1 MRANRM
7 SGKRIRYRLITV
19 ACAAAV
25 ALTVAIPLWQAAQ
38 AQPPSSGTELE
49 WVNEDE
55 DWIERRKHG
64 QFRAR
69 PMFSQRLATLYYGIR
84 DSDTGEWLTAMYRV
98 SGGEKERDEGWEYE
112 FDYPA
117 LDEHQALDPDQTY
130 LMVML
135 AGGAGQA
142 TPTTFYTVIPL
153 HQPGGLLGSLLRAL
167 DPDGWAK
174 AAARWVIEGVHGTL
188 CGVLN
193 ELTGEEPADCR
204 DEE

>member
-1 MRANRM
+1 MRTR
-7 SGKRIRYRLITV
+7 RIFRRLSALRFLIAV
-19 ACAAAV
+19 GAVLLAAAA
-25 ALTVAIPLWQAAQ
+25 ALAAWQLTQ
-38 AQPPSSGTELE
+38 AQEPPSGTELE
-49 WVNEDE
+49 WVNQEE
-55 DWIERRKHG
+55 DWIERKKHG

-69 PMFSQRLATLYYGIR
+69 PIFNRQLATLYYGLR

-117 LDEHQALDPDQTY
+117 LDEHEALDPDKTY
-130 LMVML
+130 LIVIL
-135 AGGAGQA
+135 AAVPRQA
-142 TPTTFYTVIPL
+142 TPTTFYAVVPM

-188 CGVLN
+188 CGVLT
-193 ELTGEEPADCR
+193 ELTGEEPAGCG
-204 DEE
+204 EE

>member
-1 MRANRM
+1 MRQRWMRRAGAR
-7 SGKRIRYRLITV
+7 GRLIGL
-19 ACAAAV
+19 AAA
-25 ALTVAIPLWQAAQ
+25 ALLGALVAIAAWQLAQ
-38 AQPPSSGTELE
+38 AQEPPSGDELE
-49 WVNEDE
+49 WVNQEDQ
-55 DWIERRKHG
+55 DWIERKKHG

-69 PMFSQRLATLYYGIR
+69 PIFNRQLATLYYGLR

-117 LDEHQALDPDQTY
+117 LDEHEALDPDKTY
-130 LMVML
+130 LIVIL
-135 AGGAGQA
+135 AAVPRQA
-142 TPTTFYTVIPL
+142 TPTTFYAVVPM

-188 CGVLN
+188 CGVLT
-193 ELTGEEPADCR
+193 ELTGEEPAGCG
-204 DEE
+204 EE

>member
-1 MRANRM
+1 MRA
-7 SGKRIRYRLITV
+7 RLRDGPAGRRRWTV
-19 ACAAAV
+19 FALALLAAALLL
-25 ALTVAIPLWQAAQ
+25 APAWQMTLAQ
-38 AQPPSSGTELE
+38 EPPSGVALE
-49 WVNEDE
+49 WVNQEE
-55 DWIERRKHG
+55 DWIERKKHG

-69 PMFSQRLATLYYGIR
+69 PIFSRQLSTLYYGIR

-117 LDEHQALDPDQTY
+117 LDEHEALDPDKTY

-135 AGGAGQA
+135 AAAPRQP
-142 TPTTFYTVIPL
+142 TPTTFYAVIPL

-188 CGVLN
+188 CGVLT
-193 ELTGEEPADCR
+193 ELTGTEPVSCR

>member
-1 MRANRM
+1 MRTRRTFR
-7 SGKRIRYRLITV
+7 RIGITRLMLAAGLVLIT
-19 ACAAAV
+19 ALI
-25 ALTVAIPLWQAAQ
+25 ALTAWRLAEAQQPL
-38 AQPPSSGTELE
+38 GTELE
-49 WVNEDE
+49 WVNQEDQ
-55 DWIERRKHG
+55 DWIERKKHG

-69 PMFSQRLATLYYGIR
+69 PIFNRQIATFYYGLR

-117 LDEHQALDPDQTY
+117 LDEHEALDPDKTY
-130 LMVML
+130 LLVML
-135 AGGAGQA
+135 AAAAGQA
-142 TPTTFYTVIPL
+142 TPTTFYAVVPM

-188 CGVLN
+188 CGVLTA
-193 ELTGEEPADCR
+193 LTSEEPTGCGEE
-204 DEE
+204 

>member
-1 MRANRM
+1 MRTR
-7 SGKRIRYRLITV
+7 RIFQRLTTPRFLIAVGVVLLAT
-19 ACAAAV
+19 AIALAA
-25 ALTVAIPLWQAAQ
+25 WQMTQ
-38 AQPPSSGTELE
+38 AQPPAGADLE
-49 WVNEDE
+49 WVNQEE
-55 DWIERRKHG
+55 DWIERKKHG

-69 PMFSQRLATLYYGIR
+69 PVFNRQLATLYYGLR

-117 LDEHQALDPDQTY
+117 LDEHEALDPDKTY
-130 LMVML
+130 LIVIL
-135 AGGAGQA
+135 AAVPRQA
-142 TPTTFYTVIPL
+142 TPTTFYAVVPM

-188 CGVLN
+188 CGVLT
-193 ELTGEEPADCR
+193 ELTGEEPAGCG
-204 DEE
+204 EE

>member
-1 MRANRM
+1 MRTRKT
-7 SGKRIRYRLITV
+7 SWRIGIFRLMFAVGLALI
-19 ACAAAV
+19 AAII
-25 ALTVAIPLWQAAQ
+25 ALTAWRIAEAQ
-38 AQPPSSGTELE
+38 QPPSGEQLE
-49 WVNEDE
+49 WVNQDE
-55 DWIERRKHG
+55 DWIERKKHG

-69 PMFSQRLATLYYGIR
+69 PIFSQQLASLYYGIR

-117 LDEHQALDPDQTY
+117 LDEHEALDPDKTY

-135 AGGAGQA
+135 AAAPRQT
-142 TPTTFYTVIPL
+142 TPTTFYAVIPM

-188 CGVLN
+188 CGVLT
-193 ELTGEEPADCR
+193 ELTGAEPVSCR

>member
-1 MRANRM
+1 MRQ
-7 SGKRIRYRLITV
+7 RIRRTRKRAKRL
-19 ACAAAV
+19 AAAV
-25 ALTVAIPLWQAAQ
+25 LALAAVVFALAAWQIADAQ
-38 AQPPSSGTELE
+38 QPPSGTQIE

-55 DWIERRKHG
+55 DWIERKKHG

-69 PMFSQRLATLYYGIR
+69 PIFSQQLTTLYYGIR
-84 DSDTGEWLTAMYRV
+84 DADTGEWLTSMYRV
-98 SGGEKERDEGWEYE
+98 SGGETARDEGWEYE

-117 LDEHQALDPDQTY
+117 LDEQTPLDPDRTY

-135 AGGAGQA
+135 AATGRQP
-142 TPTTFYTVIPL
+142 TPTTFYAVVPL

-188 CGVLN
+188 CGVLTA
-193 ELTGEEPADCR
+193 LTAEEPVSCR

>member
-1 MRANRM
+1 MRTRTLKGGLKNWRSIGA
-7 SGKRIRYRLITV
+7 
-19 ACAAAV
+19 ACGLLAAAIV
-25 ALTVAIPLWQAAQ
+25 ALAAWQIADAQ
-38 AQPPSSGTELE
+38 QPPSGVELE

-55 DWIERRKHG
+55 DWIERKKHG
-64 QFRAR
+64 EFRAR
-69 PMFSQRLATLYYGIR
+69 PIFSARLTTLYYGIR
-84 DSDTGEWLTAMYRV
+84 DADTGEWLTSMYRV
-98 SGGEKERDEGWEYE
+98 SGGETERDEGWEYE

-117 LDEHQALDPDQTY
+117 LDEQAPLDPDRTY

-135 AGGAGQA
+135 AQTGRQP
-142 TPTTFYTVIPL
+142 TPTTFYAVVPL

-188 CGVLN
+188 CGVLTA
-193 ELTGEEPADCR
+193 LTAEEPAGCR

>member
-1 MRANRM
+1 MRTGWSLRRAGR
-7 SGKRIRYRLITV
+7 SRLL
-19 ACAAAV
+19 ADLCLALAALVGLA
-25 ALTVAIPLWQAAQ
+25 AWQAAAAQ
-38 AQPPSSGTELE
+38 QPPSGTELK

-55 DWIERRKHG
+55 DWIERKKHG
-64 QFRAR
+64 EFRAR
-69 PMFSQRLATLYYGIR
+69 PMFSQRLATLYYGLR

-117 LDEHQALDPDQTY
+117 LDEHEPIDPDKTY

-135 AGGAGQA
+135 AGAPRQS
-142 TPTTFYTVIPL
+142 TPTTFYAVVPL

-174 AAARWVIEGVHGTL
+174 AAAGWVIEGVHGTL
-188 CGVLN
+188 CGVLTA
-193 ELTGEEPADCR
+193 LTAEEPRSCR

>member
-1 MRANRM
+1 MRTRRTFL
-7 SGKRIRYRLITV
+7 RIGITRLMF
-19 ACAAAV
+19 AAGLALIAALF
-25 ALTVAIPLWQAAQ
+25 ALTVWRIAEAQ
-38 AQPPSSGTELE
+38 APPSGAELE
-49 WVNEDE
+49 WVNQEE
-55 DWIERRKHG
+55 DWIERKKHG

-69 PMFSQRLATLYYGIR
+69 PIFNRQLATLYYGLR

-117 LDEHQALDPDQTY
+117 LDEHEALDPDKTY
-130 LMVML
+130 LIVIL
-135 AGGAGQA
+135 AAVPRQA
-142 TPTTFYTVIPL
+142 TPTTFYAVVPM

-188 CGVLN
+188 CGVLT
-193 ELTGEEPADCR
+193 ELTGEEPAGCG
-204 DEE
+204 EE

>member
-1 MRANRM
+1 MRTIWRRRR
-7 SGKRIRYRLITV
+7 SGRLRLYAGLCLVLT
-19 ACAAAV
+19 ALAV
-25 ALTVAIPLWQAAQ
+25 GLTVWQQALAQ
-38 AQPPSSGTELE
+38 QPPAGAELE
-49 WVNEDE
+49 WVNQEE
-55 DWIERRKHG
+55 DWIERKKHG

-69 PMFSQRLATLYYGIR
+69 PIFNRQLATLYYGLR

-117 LDEHQALDPDQTY
+117 LDEHEALDPDKTY
-130 LMVML
+130 LIVIL
-135 AGGAGQA
+135 AAVPRQA
-142 TPTTFYTVIPL
+142 TPTTFYAVVPM

-188 CGVLN
+188 CGVLT
-193 ELTGEEPADCR
+193 ELTGEEPAGCG
-204 DEE
+204 EE